1 MSDVTQT
8 QTNQTDTGQ
17 TDTGQ
22 TDADMA
28 APEVETELD
37 TVDTTS
43 AARASAEGDDAVV
56 AVVDGETLSA
66 QDLVDEGDIAADY
79 IEELLD
85 ITDIDGDIDID
96 AKSGRAYVSVTATE
110 GANLR
115 LLSKPDTVAALQEL
129 ARLAVQNKTGRFSRL
144 ILDIGGSRDQRAS
157 ELATLVDRAVARL
170 KEGAGSASLPP
181 MSSYERKIVHD
192 IVAER
197 GFASESEGE
206 GRDRH
211 TVISK
216 PAGA

>member
-1 MSDVTQT
+1 MSDVTET
-8 QTNQTDTGQ
+8 QTEN
-17 TDTGQ
+17 
-22 TDADMA
+22 DADLTEESAGAVQPVPA
-28 APEVETELD
+28 ATGE
-37 TVDTTS
+37 
-43 AARASAEGDDAVV
+43 VV
-56 AVVDGETLSA
+56 AVVDGESLSP

-144 ILDIGGSRDQRAS
+144 ILDIGGSRDQRAA
-157 ELATLVDRAVARL
+157 ELATLVDRAVARIE
-170 KEGAGSASLPP
+170 EGAASASLPP

-192 IVAER
+192 IVADR
-197 GFASESEGE
+197 GFISESEGE

-211 TVISK
+211 TVITRVLER
-216 PAGA
+216 